1 MNFLAIGKGLWFSFF
16 FLYRNCKRLREF
28 EEIEISS
35 KAVEVTVN
43 NKEENSK
50 DFCLDF
56 VQEFGLR
63 LHGLPREGRT
73 GG

>member
-1 MNFLAIGKGLWFSFF
+1 
-16 FLYRNCKRLREF
+16 
-28 EEIEISS
+28 
-35 KAVEVTVN
+35 VTVN
-43 NKEENSK
+43 NKEENSE

-63 LHGLPREGRT
+63 LHGLPHKGRM